1 MDYKIMND
9 KGLIDKI
16 NSKKAKIGIIGMGYV
31 GVPLGIEFANNGLKV
46 IGFDTDNEK
55 VKDINSGK
63 QIMKHISQESMR
75 KFINNGSKATSDF
88 DELKNV
94 DCILMCVPTPLD
106 IYEQPDMSY
115 VEEATK
121 TISKNLKKGQLV
133 ILESTTYPGT
143 TKEIIKPILEESGL
157 SAGKDF
163 FLAYSPEREDPG
175 NKDFSVSKIPKVIG
189 GLTPL
194 CLNVANEL
202 YSKIIEKTVK
212 VSSPETAE
220 ATKLMENIFRAVN
233 IAMVNELKL
242 IFERMNI
249 NIWEVIEAA
258 DSKPFGFMPFYPGP
272 GMGGHCIPIDPFY
285 LSWKAKEYNTEA
297 KFIELAGEINR
308 KMTENVA
315 HRVGKA
321 LNDYSKSIRK
331 SSVLVLGLAY
341 KKDIDDMRESPALKI
356 IDLLKFKGAKISY
369 HDPYIKNAKGIKYVE
384 LNEKNLNEADA
395 VLITTDHSNI
405 DYKMVGEHANI
416 VIDTRNVMANVK
428 NPKAHILR
436 A

>member
-1 MDYKIMND
+1 MDNKIMND
-9 KGLIDKI
+9 KALIKKITDKD
-16 NSKKAKIGIIGMGYV
+16 AKIGIIGMGYV
-31 GVPLGIEFANNGLKV
+31 GIPLGIEFSNKKLKV
-46 IGFDTDNEK
+46 IGFDTDKQK
-55 VKDINSGK
+55 VDDINSGK
-63 QIMKHISQESMR
+63 QIMKHISQELMAE
-75 KFINNGSKATSDF
+75 FIKGGSKATSNF
-88 DELKNV
+88 EELKNV

-115 VEEATK
+115 VKKATK
-121 TISKNLKKGQLV
+121 TISENLKKGQLI

-157 SAGKDF
+157 TAGEDF

-189 GLTPL
+189 GMTGK
-194 CLNVANEL
+194 CLNVANVL
-202 YSKIIEKTVK
+202 YSEIIAKTIR

-315 HRVGKA
+315 HRIGKA
-321 LNDYSKSIRK
+321 LNDHGKSIRN
-331 SSVLVLGLAY
+331 SNILVLGLAY

-356 IDLLKFKGAKISY
+356 IDLLNFKGANVSY
-369 HDPYIKNAKGIKYVE
+369 HDPYIKNSKEIKYVK
-384 LNEKNLNEADA
+384 LNEENLTKADA
-395 VLITTDHSNI
+395 VLITTDHSNV
-405 DYKMVGEHANI
+405 DYEYVGKHAKL
-416 VIDTRNVMANVK
+416 VIDTRNVMAKVK
-428 NPKAHILR
+428 NPKAHVLR

>member
-1 MDYKIMND
+1 MDCKIMNENE
-9 KGLIDKI
+9 LIDKI

-31 GVPLGIEFANNGLKV
+31 GVPLGIEFANNSFEV
-46 IGFDTDNEK
+46 IGFDTDDEK
-55 VKDINSGK
+55 VEKINLGK
-63 QIMKHISQESMR
+63 QIMKHISQESMG
-75 KFINNGSKATSDF
+75 KFIKKGSKATTNF
-88 DELKNV
+88 DKLKNV
-94 DCILMCVPTPLD
+94 DCAIMCVPTPLD

-115 VEEATK
+115 VKKAT
-121 TISKNLKKGQLV
+121 TSISKNLKKGQLI

-143 TKEIIKPILEESGL
+143 TKEIIKPILEKSGL

-175 NKDFSVSKIPKVIG
+175 NKDFSVARIPKVIG
-189 GLTPL
+189 GLTPA

-202 YSKIIEKTVK
+202 YSNIIEKTVK

-233 IAMVNELKL
+233 IAMVNEMKL
-242 IFERMNI
+242 ILERMNI

-315 HRVGKA
+315 HRIGKA
-321 LNDYSKSIRK
+321 LNDHSKSVRK
-331 SSVLVLGLAY
+331 SNILILGVAY
-341 KKDIDDMRESPALKI
+341 KKDIDDMRESPSLKI
-356 IDLLKFKGAKISY
+356 INLLKFKGAKISY
-369 HDPYIKNAKGIKYVE
+369 HDPYIKNAEELEYVE
-384 LNEKNLNEADA
+384 LNKENLERADA
-395 VLITTDHSNI
+395 VLIATDHSNV
-405 DYKMVGEHANI
+405 DYEMVGKHAKI
-416 VIDTRNVMANVK
+416 IIDTRNVMAKVK
-428 NPKAHILR
+428 NPKAHVLR

>member
-1 MDYKIMND
+1 MNAKKIIKKIND
-9 KGLIDKI
+9 KE
-16 NSKKAKIGIIGMGYV
+16 AKIGIIGMGYV
-31 GVPLGIEFANNGLKV
+31 GIPLGIEFAQNGFSV
-46 IGFDTDNEK
+46 VGFDTDN
-55 VKDINSGK
+55 VKIKNINSGK
-63 QIMKHISQESMR
+63 QIMKHISTKMMNTFV
-75 KFINNGSKATSDF
+75 KNGGKATSDF
-88 DELKNV
+88 TELKSV
-94 DCILMCVPTPLD
+94 DCILVCVPTPLD
-106 IYEQPDMSY
+106 IYEQPDMSF
-115 VEEATK
+115 VEKATNS
-121 TISKNLKKGQLV
+121 ISTNIKEGQV
-133 ILESTTYPGT
+133 VVLESTTYPGT
-143 TKEIIKPILEESGL
+143 TKEIIKPILEKSGL
-157 SAGKDF
+157 VAGNDF

-189 GLTPL
+189 GLTPK
-194 CLNVANEL
+194 CLNVANAL
-202 YSKIIEKTVK
+202 YSQIIEKTIK

-242 IFERMNI
+242 IFERMDI

-258 DSKPFGFMPFYPGP
+258 NSKPFGFMPFYPGP

-321 LNDYSKSIRK
+321 LNDNSKSIRN
-331 SSVLVLGLAY
+331 SNILVLGLAY

-356 IDLLKFKGAKISY
+356 IDLLKFKGANISY
-369 HDPYIKNAKGIKYVE
+369 HDPYIKNATEMNYVD
-384 LNEKNLNEADA
+384 LNENSLTKADA
-395 VLITTDHSNI
+395 VLITTDHSNV
-405 DYKMVGEHANI
+405 DYEKIGKYAKL
-416 VIDTRNVMANVK
+416 VIDTRNVMANIK
-428 NPKAHILR
+428 NSKAHVLR

>member
-1 MDYKIMND
+1 MND
-9 KGLIDKI
+9 KELIDKI
-16 NSKKAKIGIIGMGYV
+16 NRKKAKIGIIGMGYV
-31 GVPLGIEFANNGLKV
+31 GVPLGIEFANNGLEV

-55 VKDINSGK
+55 VKNINSGK
-63 QIMKHISQESMR
+63 QIMKHIPQESMK
-75 KFINNGSKATSDF
+75 KFIDNGNKSTTDF
-88 DELKNV
+88 SELKNV
-94 DCILMCVPTPLD
+94 NCILMCVPTPLD
-106 IYEQPDMSY
+106 VYEQPDMSY
-115 VEEATK
+115 VKKATK

-175 NKDFSVSKIPKVIG
+175 NKDFSVSRIPKVIG
-189 GLTPL
+189 GLTPV

-202 YSKIIEKTVK
+202 YSKIIEKTIK

-297 KFIELAGEINR
+297 KFIELAGEINK

-321 LNDYSKSIRK
+321 LNDHSKSIRK
-331 SSVLVLGLAY
+331 SNILVLGLAY
-341 KKDIDDMRESPALKI
+341 KKNIDDMRESPALKI
-356 IDLLKFKGAKISY
+356 IKLLKFKGAKIIY
-369 HDPYIKNAKGIKYVE
+369 HDPYIKNAKGLEYTD
-384 LNEKNLNEADA
+384 LNKSVLESVDA
-395 VLITTDHSNI
+395 VVITTGHSNVN
-405 DYKMVGEHANI
+405 YNKVGKYSKLI
-416 VIDTRNVMANVK
+416 IDTRNVMAKVK
-428 NPKAHILR
+428 NPKALVLR

>member
-1 MDYKIMND
+1 MIDRELIAKIKD
-9 KGLIDKI
+9 
-16 NSKKAKIGIIGMGYV
+16 KKAKIGIVGMGYV
-31 GVPLGIEFANNGLKV
+31 GVPLGIEFAERGLEV
-46 IGFDTDNEK
+46 VGFDTDAKKIEN
-55 VKDINSGK
+55 INSGK
-63 QIMKHISQESMR
+63 QIMKHISSKKMA
-75 KFINNGSKATSDF
+75 KFIKNGSKATSDF
-88 DELKNV
+88 EELKHT

-115 VEEATK
+115 VESATK
-121 TISKNLKKGQLV
+121 TISKNLRKGQLV

-143 TKEIIKPILEESGL
+143 TKEVIKPILEESGL
-157 SAGKDF
+157 VAGKDF

-189 GLTPL
+189 GLTDK
-194 CLNVANEL
+194 CLSVADAL
-202 YSKIIEKTVK
+202 YSQIISETVK
-212 VSSPETAE
+212 VSSPEAAE

-242 IFERMNI
+242 IFERMDI

-258 DSKPFGFMPFYPGP
+258 NSKPFGFMPFYPGP

-285 LSWKAKEYNTEA
+285 LSWKAKEFNTEA

-315 HRVGKA
+315 HRIGKA
-321 LNDYSKSIRK
+321 LNDHSKSIRE
-331 SSVLVLGLAY
+331 SNILILGIAY

-356 IDLLKFKGAKISY
+356 IELLTFKGANISC
-369 HDPYIKNAKGIKYVE
+369 HDPNIDNAKELKFVE
-384 LNEKNLNEADA
+384 LNKENLRKADA
-395 VLITTDHSNI
+395 VVITTDHSNV
-405 DYKMVGEHANI
+405 DYELVGKYARLI
-416 VIDTRNVMANVK
+416 IDTRNVMASVK
-428 NPKAHILR
+428 NPKADVLR

>member
-1 MDYKIMND
+1 MIDRELISKIKEKN
-9 KGLIDKI
+9 
-16 NSKKAKIGIIGMGYV
+16 AKIGIVGMGYV
-31 GVPLGIEFANNGLKV
+31 GVPLGIEFAERGLEV
-46 IGFDTDNEK
+46 VGFDTDAEK
-55 VKDINSGK
+55 IGNINSGK
-63 QIMKHISQESMR
+63 QIMKHISSKKMA
-75 KFINNGSKATSDF
+75 KFIKNGSKATSDF
-88 DELKNV
+88 EELKHT

-115 VEEATK
+115 VESATK
-121 TISKNLKKGQLV
+121 TISKNLRKGQLV

-157 SAGKDF
+157 TAGKDF

-189 GLTPL
+189 GLTDK
-194 CLNVANEL
+194 CLNVADAL
-202 YSKIIEKTVK
+202 YSQIISETVK

-258 DSKPFGFMPFYPGP
+258 NSKPFGFMPFYPGP

-285 LSWKAKEYNTEA
+285 LSWKAKEFNTEA

-308 KMTENVA
+308 KMTENIS

-321 LNDYSKSIRK
+321 LNDHSKSIRK
-331 SSVLVLGLAY
+331 SNILILGLAY

-356 IDLLKFKGAKISY
+356 IELLRFKGANISY
-369 HDPYIKNAKGIKYVE
+369 HDPYIDNAKELKFVE
-384 LNEKNLNEADA
+384 LNKESLREADA
-395 VLITTDHSNI
+395 VVITTDHSNV
-405 DYKMVGEHANI
+405 DYEKVGKFARLI
-416 VIDTRNVMANVK
+416 IDTRNVMASVK
-428 NPKAHILR
+428 NPKADVLR

>member
-1 MDYKIMND
+1 MIDLELIAKIKN
-9 KGLIDKI
+9 
-16 NSKKAKIGIIGMGYV
+16 KKAKIGIVGMGYV
-31 GVPLGIEFANNGLKV
+31 GVPLGIEFAERGLEV
-46 IGFDTDNEK
+46 VGFDTDAEK
-55 VKDINSGK
+55 IKNINSGK
-63 QIMKHISQESMR
+63 QIMKHISSKKMT
-75 KFINNGSKATSDF
+75 KFVKKGCKATSDF
-88 DELKNV
+88 EELKHT

-115 VEEATK
+115 VKSATK
-121 TISKNLKKGQLV
+121 TISKNLRKGQLV

-157 SAGKDF
+157 VAGKDF

-189 GLTPL
+189 GLTDK
-194 CLNVANEL
+194 CLSVADTL
-202 YSKIIEKTVK
+202 YSQIISETVK

-258 DSKPFGFMPFYPGP
+258 NSKPFGFMPFYPGP

-285 LSWKAKEYNTEA
+285 LSWKAKEFNTEA
-297 KFIELAGEINR
+297 KFIELAGEVNR

-315 HRVGKA
+315 HRIGKA
-321 LNDYSKSIRK
+321 LNDHSKSIRK
-331 SSVLVLGLAY
+331 SNILMLGLAY

-356 IDLLKFKGAKISY
+356 AELLRFKGANISY
-369 HDPYIKNAKGIKYVE
+369 HDPNIDDAKELKFVE
-384 LNEKNLNEADA
+384 LNKESLRKADA
-395 VLITTDHSNI
+395 VVITTDHSNV
-405 DYKMVGEHANI
+405 DYEMVGKYARLI
-416 VIDTRNVMANVK
+416 IDTRNVMAGVK
-428 NPKAHILR
+428 NPKADVLR